1 MRGAERLSAA
11 PACNRPGAPPGAA
24 TRQGRLSRARV
35 DRCRRARAGQHRKF
49 PCKESTWLGSESSIN
64 PRAVNRNAN
73 GSYDVGLIQINS
85 SWFPQLKRH
94 GIEERHLYDP
104 CVSLQVGAWIL
115 AQNLRRLRDPWL
127 AVGAY
132 NSPTPA
138 RARAYALKV
147 YRNLPPAPAPG

>member
-1 MRGAERLSAA
+1 MSARPLAFRAARPRLRRALALALALALPA
-11 PACNRPGAPPGAA
+11 PAQACWEAA
-24 TRQGRLSRARV
+24 AARYGVDVRLLYAI
-35 DRCRRARAGQHRKF
+35 AK
-49 PCKESTWLGSESSIN
+49 TESSIN

-73 GSYDVGLIQINS
+73 GSYDVGLMQINS

>member
-1 MRGAERLSAA
+1 MSRTIGLVLVLLACCCAVPAQACWEAAGRRYGIDPRLLYAI
-11 PACNRPGAPPGAA
+11 
-24 TRQGRLSRARV
+24 AR
-35 DRCRRARAGQHRKF
+35 
-49 PCKESTWLGSESSIN
+49 TESSLD
-64 PRAVNRNAN
+64 PRAINRNKN
-73 GSYDVGLIQINS
+73 GSYDVGLMQINS
-85 SWFPQLKRH
+85 SWFPLLKRH

-104 CVSLQVGAWIL
+104 CVSLQVGSWIL

-147 YRNLPPAPAPG
+147 YKNLPPGPHG